1 MTITKSRAASV
12 WFTGIFLLFAAR
24 GVLMSTWSNQG
35 PAIKSSLDLSSSEM
49 GLYQMVISI
58 GSIAG
63 VVVAGRLLHKMGS
76 RYISLFSYL
85 LMAASIIGLGFV
97 VDSHSFLFAV
107 VLTALIG
114 APFGIADFDNN
125 FEAGEI
131 DRRSG
136 RNQVPMLHFGY
147 SGAVLAGGLLTG
159 LFITLNFDLSQNF
172 MIIGVIV
179 AILAVVGSFM
189 IPKSN
194 GKIDNS
200 EHETGANR
208 VTVLDVLKD
217 KRNVKIVAIAF
228 AFVVTEASA
237 VLWIPITL
245 TDEGMSGSD
254 AALAFSVFALAMALM
269 RVVGG
274 RIADRLGRVT
284 IIRYLS
290 ILALIGIAIFMATPL
305 IHLPYLGIVLW
316 GIGDSIGISMA
327 VAAMSD
333 NPKGAHA
340 KQTLL
345 WTVVYFANFT
355 VGPVLGILS
364 SFVGNYMSFIF
375 PIATLAMAFAFASSV
390 KSQPS
395 EKTA

>member
-1 MTITKSRAASV
+1 MTNNKSRAASV

-85 LMAASIIGLGFV
+85 LMAASIVGLGFV
-97 VDSHSFLFAV
+97 VDSNSFLFAV

-172 MIIGVIV
+172 MIIGAIV
-179 AILAVVGSFM
+179 ATLAVVGSFM

-194 GKIDNS
+194 GKLDTA
-200 EHETGANR
+200 EHESGANR

-245 TDEGMSGSD
+245 TDEGMSGSE

-290 ILALIGIAIFMATPL
+290 ILALIGIVIFMATPL

-364 SFVGNYMSFIF
+364 SFVGNYLSFMF
-375 PIATLAMAFAFASSV
+375 PVATLAMAFAFASAV